1 MNKNHKILLIVF
13 LIAYLLIRIPQEISK
28 QNASKSLSN
37 NIKVQKQ
44 KVVKSESIEQK
55 TIYPSLSN
63 IANDINFT
71 VDAPKVFN
79 GKTRAEIYELRKK
92 AVADS
97 PFFAQNYE
105 PSNEVFGSI
114 VDGKPWYG
122 ANSRPCE
129 VRSSNIYDVIKG
141 DTLLSPIVLNPNALV
156 SIFSIATHTNL
167 DLNSAFCKSHHNYIF
182 TPVGIKYYA
191 KDNTLEIRYR
201 LNNTLTGNN
210 EYKQKHD
217 LQITGIN
224 ARDAGFEY
232 VTATNFTGGYFFNK
246 VYVGGQLV
254 KNPNITQ
261 GVYKFKDFIHL
272 GGSCGIEDGCNNISP
287 RQTYLEFGL
296 EKFPAQMDLKLW
308 REQPKSPNA
317 TADLNCKIIFE

>member
-1 MNKNHKILLIVF
+1 MNLKLKTFLVIFLITYLIV
-13 LIAYLLIRIPQEISK
+13 RIPQEISK
-28 QNASKSLSN
+28 QTASKSLSN
-37 NIKVQKQ
+37 KDVNVQKVI
-44 KVVKSESIEQK
+44 KTEPVEQK
-55 TIYPSLSN
+55 IIYPSLQN
-63 IANDINFT
+63 ITNDISFT
-71 VDAPKVFN
+71 VSAPKVFN
-79 GKTRAEIYELRKK
+79 GKTRAEIYDLRKK

-122 ANSRPCE
+122 ANSRPCS
-129 VRSSNIYDVIKG
+129 VKNSNVQEVIKG

-156 SIFSIATHTNL
+156 SIFSIACHTKL
-167 DLNSAFCKSHHNYIF
+167 DLNSSFCKAHHNYIF
-182 TPVGIKYYA
+182 TPTGVNYKA
-191 KDNTLEIRYR
+191 KENTLEIRYR
-201 LNNTLTGNN
+201 LNDTLTGNN
-210 EYKQKHD
+210 VYKKKHD

-232 VTATNFTGGYFFNK
+232 VTATNFTGGYFFNQ

-254 KNPNITQ
+254 KNYNVTQ
-261 GVYKFKDFIHL
+261 GVYKFQDFIHL
-272 GGSCGIEDGCNNISP
+272 GGSCGVEGGCNNISP

-296 EKFPAQMDLKLW
+296 SSFPAQMDLKLW
-308 REQPKSPNA
+308 RSKPKSPNA